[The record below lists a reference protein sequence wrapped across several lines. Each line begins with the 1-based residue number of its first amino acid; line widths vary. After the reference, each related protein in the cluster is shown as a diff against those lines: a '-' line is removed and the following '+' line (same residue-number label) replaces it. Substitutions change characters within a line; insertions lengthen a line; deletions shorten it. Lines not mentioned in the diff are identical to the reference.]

1 MTYRRAT
8 VVTQRAFDRFAQLSR
23 DDNPIHVSPEFA
35 ARTRFGRT
43 LCHGMMLCALAD
55 AFARDV
61 FGRAPVAHELTFP
74 GPTFAGDALDIV
86 ISPGDLRAGM
96 REVRARIT
104 RIAGGVCMEGTLLLE
119 ADSLG

>member
-8 VVTQRAFDRFAQLSR
+8 VVTQDAFDRFARLSG
-23 DDNPIHVSPEFA
+23 DDNPIHVNPEFA

-55 AFARDV
+55 AFVRDV
-61 FGRAPVAHELTFP
+61 FGRAPVAHELVFP
-74 GPTFAGDALDIV
+74 GPTYAGDAVDIA
-86 ISPGDLRAGM
+86 ISPGHERAGM

-104 RIAGGVCMEGTLLLE
+104 RIAGGVCMEGVLLLE
-119 ADSLG
+119 VDGLA